1 MINYKEKLH
10 DIKAFVF
17 DFDGVMT
24 DGSIWTYG
32 DNEAVRCGNVKD
44 GYAIQY
50 AVKKGYT
57 IALISG
63 ATSLSIN
70 NRMEALGVKQIYTG
84 CANKMETYRKF
95 LETNNLQ
102 ERPLQG
108 LRHRRPLPSV
118 STTCSNSRRSLHHT
132 VPPLHIHRVHPHDH
146 LLHHLLRP
154 LTVPHTLPFR
164 HLHHPHRI
172 ASLILPHRNHRQ
184 LLHSVNSHHLQSL
197 ISHLRALSPNL

>member
-102 ERPLQG
+102 ERQVICMGDDIPDYEIMSHCGVAVCPADAAIEIKEISDYISLYPGGRGCVRDIIEQVLRLQ
-108 LRHRRPLPSV
+108 RMWF
-118 STTCSNSRRSLHHT
+118 
-132 VPPLHIHRVHPHDH
+132 HPD
-146 LLHHLLRP
+146 
-154 LTVPHTLPFR
+154 
-164 HLHHPHRI
+164 
-172 ASLILPHRNHRQ
+172 A
-184 LLHSVNSHHLQSL
+184 VNW
-197 ISHLRALSPNL
+197 